1 MPVFTEGKHA
11 CEGVLSEASGNRS
24 RDEITVASGS
34 GVIEPMT
41 VLGLYTSG
49 PNAGKY
55 GPAPAAAA
63 DPDVGNQT
71 ARAINLYRVD
81 ATDADVKVAALTR
94 DCEVIGAN
102 LTHEATVNT
111 APEITA
117 KAAELAAVGIIV
129 R

>member
-1 MPVFTEGKHA
+1 
-11 CEGVLSEASGNRS
+11 
-24 RDEITVASGS
+24 
-34 GVIEPMT
+34 MT

-49 PNAGKY
+49 ANAGKY

-63 DPDVGNQT
+63 DPDAGNQT

-94 DCEVIGAN
+94 NCEVIGAN
-102 LTHEATVNT
+102 LTYEGTVDT
-111 APEITA
+111 APEKTA
-117 KAAELAAVGIIV
+117 KAAQLAAVGIIV

>member
-1 MPVFTEGKHA
+1 MPVLTEGKHA

-34 GVIEPMT
+34 GVIAAMT

-49 PNAGKY
+49 ANAGKY
-55 GPAPAAAA
+55 GPSPAAAA
-63 DPDVGNQT
+63 DPDVGNQ
-71 ARAINLYRVD
+71 AAKAVCLYGVD
-81 ATDADVKVAALTR
+81 ATAADVKVAALTR
-94 DCEVIGAN
+94 DCEVIGGF
-102 LTHEATVNT
+102 LTYEATVDT

-117 KAAELAAVGIIV
+117 KAAQLAAVGIIV